1 MPSLARARTNKATP
15 RISIPSRRKQ
25 KYVIVMNINTMLRPS
40 ILISLCNCWFFS
52 IVDWSLPG
60 LFSFC
65 IASQYL
71 SWGICIFCVCFC
83 FIYIIH
89 TYIHT
94 YIHAYIHTYT
104 ASPQIG
110 HPPARQAYCKD
121 SQEVRWLFP
130 HSAMQKN
137 TQLILILSV
146 YIVLYGWSL
155 SLDASCLFF

>member
-25 KYVIVMNINTMLRPS
+25 RCVIVMNINTMLRPS

-52 IVDWSLPG
+52 IVDWNLQSWFRFVLQVNTYLEAMVFFA
-60 LFSFC
+60 LFLFH
-65 IASQYL
+65 IN
-71 SWGICIFCVCFC
+71 
-83 FIYIIH
+83 
-89 TYIHT
+89 T
-94 YIHAYIHTYT
+94 YIHTYT